1 MSEFRSKIKMA
12 LQVIVDSPL
21 EANLEQLLSI
31 ARKDLPFAFDL
42 IDASGIQLYQAVDAN
57 AELAR
62 VLLTIEW
69 EHLGCGQ
76 FIDRHQLKLYN
87 TKSAETTFLVS
98 RLKACPEEIQ
108 EVDLWRLRNKYATN
122 ATLASLVAEQMATI
136 VNRFAERLTAESL
149 EISGDM
155 NSLRKSI
162 RDYGFSSD
170 LDEVLTEIDRE
181 LAIRGSEFDQVGTMQ
196 HIRSFFEK
204 LHEHISEELRR
215 QKPSTVDGTPLTKCG
230 QAIEFLC
237 RKGVMTEKLQALA
250 KSLYGILSDG
260 GYGCHAL
267 KATRDY
273 TRLCRNM
280 VVEYAVT
287 LFFEL
292 ERRLAEPG
300 N

>member
-1 MSEFRSKIKMA
+1 MA

-122 ATLASLVAEQMATI
+122 ATLASLVAELMATI

-196 HIRSFFEK
+196 HIRSFLK
-204 LHEHISEELRR
+204 NCTNTLVRNCVGRSHRR
-215 QKPSTVDGTPLTKCG
+215 S
-230 QAIEFLC
+230 
-237 RKGVMTEKLQALA
+237 
-250 KSLYGILSDG
+250 
-260 GYGCHAL
+260 
-267 KATRDY
+267 
-273 TRLCRNM
+273 M
-280 VVEYAVT
+280 V
-287 LFFEL
+287 
-292 ERRLAEPG
+292 RR
-300 N
+300 